1 MSETP
6 IPPDSLKEM
15 REKFAVLKRAQSSKD
30 ITLVSATRKSDNK
43 PVAIVCSV
51 RFNDTGYGYSIHPL
65 AVLGDK
71 TFLEEFDFEDDFL
84 EGDEASEEECRRN
97 ELMGRY
103 IPGIAS
109 SRNEEERIGA
119 LLNAIGD
126 PSSVPEVVE
135 EDEDE
140 IYRADFI
147 EWALHNLL
155 TCDVLP
161 DHAVAAMQPHLLIP
175 SEESLLYPYCDIQI
189 AACDVLAHMGERATL
204 ALENL
209 HNLLSCSES
218 GNPYE
223 GLLSLKA
230 ASTIRHIN
238 GDTRPA
244 IAVASKLLRSQS
256 INHSELDEWTLVVHA
271 ASLLGSIGAEASEAV
286 PQLQEL
292 LEHEDENVREA
303 AGHALNRI
311 E

>member
-1 MSETP
+1 MSEAP

-15 REKFAVLKRAQSSKD
+15 REKFAILKRAQSSEE
-30 ITLVSATRKSDNK
+30 IALVSATRKSDNK
-43 PVAIVCSV
+43 PVAIVCFV

-84 EGDEASEEECRRN
+84 EGDEASEEDRRRN
-97 ELMGRY
+97 DLMGRY
-103 IPGIAS
+103 IPGLAS
-109 SRNEEERIGA
+109 SRNEEEQIGA

-135 EDEDE
+135 EDE
-140 IYRADFI
+140 IYRAEII
-147 EWALHNLL
+147 EWALHDLL
-155 TCDVLP
+155 TWDVLP
-161 DHAVAAMQPHLLIP
+161 DHAVVAMQPHLLIP
-175 SEESLLYPYCDIQI
+175 SEESLLYPYCDIQN
-189 AACDVLAHMGERATL
+189 AACDVLVHMRERATP

-244 IAVASKLLRSQS
+244 IAVASKLLHSQP

-271 ASLLGSIGAEASEAV
+271 AGLLGSIGAEASEAI

-292 LEHEDENVREA
+292 IEHEDENVREA
-303 AGHALNRI
+303 AENALQRI